1 MAAKQGEPIDSD
13 DVIFSFAFTLIK
25 LNSEFSIL
33 NKNAVCVCVS
43 LSLYFAIQ
51 FVHYC
56 PLFPISSHTLQ
67 EMTMTCFFKLR
78 KVAAAGRKLFALIFL
93 FLSSPYVKLSD
104 FFLFVSP
111 IALLHTIFIRMI
123 SVLVLLFFLQYLP
136 SILTRIS
143 KTPQDF
149 WWETGDL
156 VNYFILLVDAVKNA
170 REANLLVVGL
180 VDWRALVL
188 SLKEALTQP

>member
-1 MAAKQGEPIDSD
+1 MQ
-13 DVIFSFAFTLIK
+13 
-25 LNSEFSIL
+25 
-33 NKNAVCVCVS
+33 CVCVSLSLS

-104 FFLFVSP
+104 FFWFVSP

-149 WWETGDL
+149 WWGTGDL
-156 VNYFILLVDAVKNA
+156 VRYFILLVDAVKNA

>member
-25 LNSEFSIL
+25 LNKEFSIL
-33 NKNAVCVCVS
+33 NKNSVS

-51 FVHYC
+51 FDHYC

-104 FFLFVSP
+104 FFWFVSP

-123 SVLVLLFFLQYLP
+123 SVLVLLLFLQYLP

-149 WWETGDL
+149 
-156 VNYFILLVDAVKNA
+156 
-170 REANLLVVGL
+170 
-180 VDWRALVL
+180 
-188 SLKEALTQP
+188 

>member
-1 MAAKQGEPIDSD
+1 
-13 DVIFSFAFTLIK
+13 
-25 LNSEFSIL
+25 
-33 NKNAVCVCVS
+33 
-43 LSLYFAIQ
+43 
-51 FVHYC
+51 
-56 PLFPISSHTLQ
+56 
-67 EMTMTCFFKLR
+67 MTMTCFFKLR

-104 FFLFVSP
+104 FFWFVSP
-111 IALLHTIFIRMI
+111 IALLHTIFIRMS
-123 SVLVLLFFLQYLP
+123 SVLVLLLFLQYLS

-156 VNYFILLVDAVKNA
+156 VRYFILLVDAVKNA

-188 SLKEALTQP
+188 SLKEALAGSKAFFFNFCQSAHSYYKLWRNRWIRNFHTSFYCVLFRKGSAGTSTLRVRWTD

>member
-33 NKNAVCVCVS
+33 NKNSVSLSLSLS
-43 LSLYFAIQ
+43 LSLYFTIQ

-56 PLFPISSHTLQ
+56 PLSPISSHTLQ

-104 FFLFVSP
+104 FFWFVSP

-123 SVLVLLFFLQYLP
+123 SVLVLLLFLQYLS

-149 WWETGDL
+149 
-156 VNYFILLVDAVKNA
+156 
-170 REANLLVVGL
+170 
-180 VDWRALVL
+180 
-188 SLKEALTQP
+188 